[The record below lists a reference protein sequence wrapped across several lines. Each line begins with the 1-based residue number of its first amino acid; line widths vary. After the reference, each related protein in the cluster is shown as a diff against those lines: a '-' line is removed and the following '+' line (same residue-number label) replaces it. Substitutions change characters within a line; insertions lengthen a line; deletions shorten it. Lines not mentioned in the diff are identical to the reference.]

1 MVKKRR
7 LKVES
12 TQRGKVQNC
21 QMYQS
26 DQMIKRGMED
36 KAKHVDRPQAH
47 VGSNAR
53 SLPFRNGDVVKLGGG
68 VRGEY
73 PKPGR
78 VGDVTGVND
87 GSPDAAS
94 ERRNSTQRR
103 EKD

>member
-1 MVKKRR
+1 MVKKTIKGREYT
-7 LKVES
+7 K
-12 TQRGKVQNC
+12 GKVQSC

-36 KAKHVDRPQAH
+36 KAKHVDSPQAH

-53 SLPFRNGDVVKLGGG
+53 SLPFRNGDVVKLSGG

-94 ERRNSTQRR
+94 ARRNSTQRR